1 MRVLLYDG
9 TVHGTYYGPQNNEAE
24 EIIFRII
31 SLERGI
37 MAKTG
42 ATGITR
48 IIKAGKYSM
57 QGLRAAFVNEAAFRQ
72 ESILAVI
79 MIVAAVFLSR
89 DVNGF
94 NPLCFA
100 ALISGPFLVMTA
112 EIINSAL
119 EAVVDRIGD
128 EYHELSGRAKDM
140 GSAAVFI
147 ALTYTVITWGLIILH
162 VCTDL
167 F

>member
-1 MRVLLYDG
+1 
-9 TVHGTYYGPQNNEAE
+9 
-24 EIIFRII
+24 
-31 SLERGI
+31 

-48 IIKAGKYSM
+48 IIRAGKYSM
-57 QGLRAAFVNEAAFRQ
+57 QGLKAAFVNEAAFRQ
-72 ESILAVI
+72 ESILGAF
-79 MIVAAVFLSR
+79 MFVAACFLAC
-89 DVNGF
+89 DDAGF
-94 NPLCFA
+94 NPFYFT
-100 ALISGPFLVMTA
+100 ALISGPFIVMTA

-147 ALTYTVITWGLIILH
+147 TLTYTLISWVLIILYLH
-162 VCTDL
+162 TDV
-167 F
+167 FK

>member
-1 MRVLLYDG
+1 
-9 TVHGTYYGPQNNEAE
+9 
-24 EIIFRII
+24 
-31 SLERGI
+31 
-37 MAKTG
+37 
-42 ATGITR
+42 
-48 IIKAGKYSM
+48 
-57 QGLRAAFVNEAAFRQ
+57 
-72 ESILAVI
+72 
-79 MIVAAVFLSR
+79 
-89 DVNGF
+89 
-94 NPLCFA
+94 
-100 ALISGPFLVMTA
+100 MTA

-147 ALTYTVITWGLIILH
+147 ALTYTVITWVLIILH